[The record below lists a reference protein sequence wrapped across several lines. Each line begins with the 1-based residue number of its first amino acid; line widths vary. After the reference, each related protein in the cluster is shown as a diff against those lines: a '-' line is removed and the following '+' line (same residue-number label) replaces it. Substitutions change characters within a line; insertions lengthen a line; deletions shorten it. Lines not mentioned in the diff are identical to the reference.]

1 VCVKIDLSQILNEP
15 ESFAETVELS
25 AELLDPGRVAGPISV
40 RLEGTVRPL
49 GDHFLVGGRA
59 TATGRLSCGRCL
71 EPVDWSMDTTFDFE
85 AVLAAATPLDP
96 EIALDEAD
104 LDLVVLEAP
113 ELDVTELAVEQVE
126 LELPIRV
133 VCSEDCAGLCPRC
146 GGNRNTDGACR
157 CEPETDPRWESL
169 RDLAGG
175 SPVD

>member
-1 VCVKIDLSQILNEP
+1 MKIDLSQILNEP
-15 ESFAETVELS
+15 ESFAETVELG

-49 GDHFLVGGRA
+49 GDNFLVGGRA